1 MSDFDL
7 TLSPETIQEITNAS
21 DRNLT
26 APSPE
31 VNPTFRQ
38 GKAPGLGSWAERVK
52 IHDTSIN
59 PVKSDPTNSNKF
71 NFVLVLSVQG
81 PDDGGYATNAGRP
94 HYQYFYMDK
103 TGLASADPK
112 VSGGYKRRLGV
123 INSLLAACG
132 VDLSSGVPSYAAYF
146 TGDKPLVG
154 ITVNT
159 VFRKYL
165 NERTGETGIDI
176 DGFTA
181 AS

>member
-26 APSPE
+26 APS
-31 VNPTFRQ
+31 VDDNPTFRQ
-38 GKAPGLGSWAERVK
+38 GKAPGLGTWAERVK
-52 IHDTSIN
+52 IHDTNITS
-59 PVKSDPTNSNKF
+59 VKSDPTNTNKF
-71 NFVLVLSVQG
+71 NFVLVLSVLG
-81 PDDGGYATNAGRP
+81 PNDGGYSTNAGRP

-103 TGLASADPK
+103 TGLASSDPK
-112 VSGGYKRRLGV
+112 VSGGYKRRLHV

-132 VDLSSGVPSYAAYF
+132 VDISAGVPSYAAFF
-146 TGDKPLVG
+146 TADKPLVG
-154 ITVNT
+154 MTVNA
-159 VFRKYL
+159 VFRKYHS
-165 NERTGETGIDI
+165 ERSGENGVDI